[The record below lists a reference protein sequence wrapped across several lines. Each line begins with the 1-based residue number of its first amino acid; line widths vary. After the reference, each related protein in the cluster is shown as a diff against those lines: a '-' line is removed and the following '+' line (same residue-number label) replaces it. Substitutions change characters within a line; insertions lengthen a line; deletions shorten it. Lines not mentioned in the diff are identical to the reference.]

1 MTEDAVQSPCINVC
15 ELGKDDVCKGCYRS
29 MEEIAAW
36 GYATTDERV
45 RIVSNTRQRQIIANN
60 G

>member
-1 MTEDAVQSPCINVC
+1 MTEDSVKSPCINVC

-36 GYATTDERV
+36 GFASIDER
-45 RIVSNTRQRQIIANN
+45 IQIISISKQRQIIANN